1 MKTFSYYELRC
12 AVSETFYEV
21 LLGERYTLGQAAG
34 RCLTEFRSEAQ
45 GAGQEALVVLSV
57 VLSRVARHE
66 PAALPRFLPEI
77 VALKALAK
85 KSACWKGLS
94 SGETERMKED
104 VRFVIEKASA
114 QPRTTANANGL
125 DQPQA
130 NES

>member
-45 GAGQEALVVLSV
+45 GAGQEALGVLSV

-66 PAALPRFLPEI
+66 PAALPRFSPEI
-77 VALKALAK
+77 EAVKALAK

-94 SGETERMKED
+94 SGETSRMKED
-104 VRFVIEKASA
+104 VRFVVEKAEA
-114 QPRTTANANGL
+114 QPRMDTNGHGSAK
-125 DQPQA
+125 P
-130 NES
+130 

>member
-21 LLGERYTLGQAAG
+21 LQDEHYTIGQAAG

-57 VLSRVARHE
+57 VLSRVARHD
-66 PAALPRFLPEI
+66 PAALPRFSPEI
-77 VALKALAK
+77 EAVKALAK

-94 SGETERMKED
+94 SGETSRMKED
-104 VRFVIEKASA
+104 VRFVVEKAGA
-114 QPRTTANANGL
+114 QPRMDTSGHG
-125 DQPQA
+125 
-130 NES
+130 S